1 MDWQDNLEDDEDE
14 NWVSNWDQRRRMA
27 VAQVLCY
34 VTYAMYVHHV
44 YYDRHLVDQ
53 SATSLN
59 NKKRKAP
66 GDDVCMREFEGIRDA
81 IKDVAEAIRE
91 GNDIIKRGQSL
102 VYSEEEVFAELVNMG
117 CDKNLRYKAYTF
129 LTQDA
134 ARVRAFF
141 GCPTNER
148 KDFLLQMMFSP
159 QDP

>member
-14 NWVSNWDQRRRMA
+14 NWVSNWDRRRRMA

-34 VTYAMYVHHV
+34 VTYAMYVRHV

-53 SATSLN
+53 YATSLN

-66 GDDVCMREFEGIRDA
+66 GDDVCTREFEGIRDA

-141 GCPTNER
+141 GCPTDER

-159 QDP
+159 QDL